1 MTLLDDVAN
10 RLSET
15 GELNIIATRTVLP
28 GHQKEFE
35 AILKEMVAGTL
46 ANDKGCLRYEWYRSD
61 APNTYILFESWT
73 DRAAVLSHLQ
83 APHMVKTR
91 SQIASMAA
99 ADLTFVSLSKL

>member
-35 AILKEMVAGTL
+35 AILKEMVARDPCQRQGL
-46 ANDKGCLRYEWYRSD
+46 
-61 APNTYILFESWT
+61 P
-73 DRAAVLSHLQ
+73 
-83 APHMVKTR
+83 
-91 SQIASMAA
+91 
-99 ADLTFVSLSKL
+99 SL